1 MKRLLFSL
9 FVSLLITIVAT
20 AQSTQIKGK
29 VVDGDGSPIRG
40 ASVVNDKSKTGAS
53 TTDDGSFS
61 INVKDGSQVVNLTIT
76 SKGYKTI
83 RTAAKAG
90 IIATITM
97 EKEISNMDEVVVV
110 GYQTMKRRDLTGSVS
125 SLSAKD
131 VRDVPLS
138 SAAEAITGRLA
149 GVQVTTTEGQPG
161 ASILI
166 RVRGGGSL
174 TQDNSPLYIVD
185 GIQVENALSLLA
197 PSEIASYDVLKDAS
211 TTAIYGAR
219 GANGVVVITTKSGKA
234 GKAKVT
240 YDGTFG
246 VRNISK
252 TVDVL
257 NPYDYVNYQ
266 SELYK
271 TMYNG
276 TSDSTKFASKYGQ
289 FADMDLYRQMPMVNW
304 QDQVFGRNAMAQN
317 NTINVSGGVKGTTY
331 SLTLNNNN
339 EDAIMIGSGFKRN
352 MASFRLDNA
361 LSDKIKMGF
370 NIRYSSQQV
379 DGAGT
384 SNTGSQGNNKLRNV
398 VRYQPYKSET
408 TFDQDVVLD
417 PEAYKNTNLVN
428 PITFVNDDVRH
439 QKQNTIVVDG
449 YASWQIVKNLTF
461 KTTIGATRADTAA
474 NLYSGVSTYIARQY
488 GNMPAATMST
498 YSGTY
503 LNNSNTLAYTNTFA
517 NKHSVNVLLGQEIYQ
532 TKNNS
537 FSTTNYWYPAEMS
550 ADQVFAQFQSSQPPT
565 AASVQPNPTSYEGW
579 TKLLS
584 FFGRANYSYDGKY
597 IATFSLRAD
606 GSSKF
611 ADGNRWGYYPSASV
625 AWRLSQEKFM
635 QGLIGSGA
643 AISDIK
649 VRASYGTAGNNRIGN
664 DLYRQSFAT
673 SLSEG
678 YGYSVGATSP
688 GLISG
693 SLANAALKWETTTTR
708 NIGLDLALLHN
719 RLTVSIDGYV
729 NNTKD
734 LLLQANV
741 PPTSGYTSQL
751 QNIGKTQNK
760 GIELQLAGQI
770 INNKDFSWS
779 ASLNVSRN
787 WNKIVDLGIDPT
799 GHPLQ
804 SYLVASGWVNSL
816 YDFYVQLGKPVGQF
830 YGYVTDGFYTA
841 DDFSGYDPSTKTY
854 TLKPGVADDRQVAL
868 GGKNIEPGMLKLKKI
883 NTKDGSNVI
892 TTDDQTVL
900 GTAQPKLTG
909 GFNNQFTYKGFD
921 MSIFMNFVYGN
932 QEYNASKLEFTTTY
946 QYTDNNM
953 LSVVK
958 DRYRIYDDAGNKV
971 TDLAQLNAMNK
982 DAKIWTPSRGN
993 YFLHS
998 YGIEDGSFL
1007 RINNVTLGY
1016 TLPANLLA
1024 KTKFISKVRIFA
1036 TVNNLYTFTNYSGF
1050 DPEASTRR
1058 GTPLTPGVDY
1068 SAYPRSRFYLGGL
1081 SVTF

>member
-1 MKRLLFSL
+1 MKRSLFSL

-29 VVDGDGSPIRG
+29 VMDGDGAPVRG
-40 ASVVNDKSKTGAS
+40 ASVVIDKSKTGAS

-61 INVKDGSQVVNLTIT
+61 IPVKDGSQLVNLTIT
-76 SKGYKTI
+76 SKGFKTL
-83 RTAAKAG
+83 RTSAKAG
-90 IIATITM
+90 VIAVITM

-110 GYQTMKRRDLTGSVS
+110 GYQTMKRRDLTSSVS
-125 SLSAKD
+125 SVTSKD
-131 VRDVPLS
+131 LKDVPLS
-138 SAAEAITGRLA
+138 SAAEAVTGRLA

-197 PSEIASYDVLKDAS
+197 PSEIASVDVLKDAS
-211 TTAIYGAR
+211 ATAIYGAR
-219 GANGVVVITTKSGKA
+219 GANGVVLITTKGGKVGKA
-234 GKAKVT
+234 RVT

-246 VRNISK
+246 ARNISK
-252 TVDVL
+252 TLGVL

-276 TSDSTKFASKYGQ
+276 TSDSTKFAAKYGQ
-289 FADMDLYRQMPMVNW
+289 FADMDLYHQMPMVNW
-304 QDQVFGRNAMAQN
+304 QNQVFGRNAMAQN
-317 NTINVSGGVKGTTY
+317 NTINVTGGVKGTTY

-449 YASWQIVKNLTF
+449 YASWMIVKNLTF
-461 KTTIGATRADTAA
+461 KTTIGATRADTAS

-488 GNMPAATMST
+488 GNMPAATM
-498 YSGTY
+498 GTSY
-503 LNNSNTLAYTNTFA
+503 ATSLNNSNTLTYTNTFN
-517 NKHSVNVLLGQEIYQ
+517 NKHSVNVLLGQETYQ
-532 TKNNS
+532 VKYNS
-537 FSTTNYWYPAEMS
+537 FSATNYWYPAEMK

-565 AASVQPNPTSYEGW
+565 AASVQPTPTSFQ
-579 TKLLS
+579 TQSQLLS

-597 IATFSLRAD
+597 IATVSMRAD

-611 ADGNRWGYYPSASV
+611 NDGNRWGYFPSASV

-635 QGLIGSGA
+635 EGFIGSGA

-649 VRASYGTAGNNRIGN
+649 IRASFGTAGNNRIADN
-664 DLYRQSFAT
+664 LYRQTFAN
-673 SLSEG
+673 SLTEG

-688 GLISG
+688 GLTSG
-693 SLANAALKWETTTTR
+693 SLANSNLKWETTTTR
-708 NIGLDLALLHN
+708 DIGLDLALLHN

-729 NNTKD
+729 NDTKN

-741 PPTSGYTSQL
+741 PSTSGYTSQL

-760 GIELQLAGQI
+760 GIELQLAGQL
-770 INNKDFSWS
+770 INNRNFSWS
-779 ASLNVSRN
+779 ANFNISRN
-787 WNKIVDLGIDPT
+787 WNKVVDLGIDPT
-799 GHPLQ
+799 GHPVQ

-830 YGYVTDGFYTA
+830 YGYVTDGMYTA

-854 TLKPGVADDRQVAL
+854 TLKPGVADDKQVAL

-909 GFNNQFTYKGFD
+909 GLNNQFTYKGFD
-921 MSIFMNFVYGN
+921 LSIFMNFVYGN

-953 LSVVK
+953 LDVVK

-971 TDLAQLNAMNK
+971 TDLGQLNAMNK
-982 DAKIWTPSRGN
+982 NAKIWTPSRGN

-1024 KTKFISKVRIFA
+1024 KTKFISKVRVYA

-1058 GTPLTPGVDY
+1058 ATPLTPGVDY
-1068 SAYPRSRFYLGGL
+1068 SAYPRSRFFLGGL